1 MIFLSS
7 WRQNKK
13 IPNLVFSQ
21 TGVSVNFKTELKNTE
36 MTINTLKTIL
46 IIFVS
51 SRFLSCNGQMKS
63 EHKQTKTETIKIG
76 KVVSELDNQIWRIFQ
91 DSKGTYWFGSNGK
104 GIYFFE
110 GNELKQFTTTDGLV
124 NNTIRGIQEDSS
136 GNIYI
141 ETPEG
146 ISTFNGKNF
155 ATLKAIKSRYN
166 QWKLDPNDLW
176 FGYNANDL
184 YRYDGDS
191 LFELKLPQKDLK
203 KAFGIEPEGVP
214 FKGLNNTPYAVFGI
228 NKDKDGNMWFG
239 TATAGSFRYDGN
251 SFLWF
256 GEKELS
262 TLPDGRVPGVRS
274 MIQDKDGYFW
284 LSNFYSKYKINLAF
298 PNGYEKLKAVDLPK
312 ETPKDKIGY
321 FNSGIADKTGDLWMT
336 TYGGGV
342 WKYDGKTL
350 TNLEVKKGT
359 ENVLLVSVYQDNTG
373 TIWLGTDNDGVYKQ
387 NGDKF
392 EKFETNK

>member
-1 MIFLSS
+1 MVINSI
-7 WRQNKK
+7 K
-13 IPNLVFSQ
+13 IV
-21 TGVSVNFKTELKNTE
+21 
-36 MTINTLKTIL
+36 L

-51 SRFLSCNGQMKS
+51 SNILSCCGQVNS
-63 EHKQTKTETIKIG
+63 EHKQAETKPLEIG
-76 KVVSELDNQIWRIFQ
+76 KTAFELDNQIWKIFQ
-91 DSKGTYWFGSNGK
+91 DSKGKYWFGSNGN
-104 GIYFFE
+104 GIYYLD
-110 GNELKQFTTTDGLV
+110 GNQLKLFTTIDGLV
-124 NNTIRGIQEDSS
+124 NDTIRGIQEDID

-146 ISTFNGKNF
+146 INKFDGKQF
-155 ATLKAIKSRYN
+155 TTLKPIKSFYN
-166 QWKLDPNDLW
+166 QWKLNPTDLW

-191 LFELKLPQKDLK
+191 LFELKLPRKDLK
-203 KAFGIEPEGVP
+203 KAFGIEPQGVP
-214 FKGLNNTPYAVFGI
+214 FKEYNNSPYAVFGV
-228 NKDKDGNMWFG
+228 NKDKEGNIWFG
-239 TATAGSFRYDGN
+239 TVTAGSFRYDGN

-274 MIQDKDGYFW
+274 MIQDKNGYFW
-284 LSNFYSKYKINLAF
+284 LSNFYSKYKINPNL
-298 PNGYEKLKAVDLPK
+298 PNGYEKIKAVDLPK
-312 ETPKDKIGY
+312 EIVKDKILY
-321 FNSGIADKTGDLWMT
+321 FNAGITDKEGNLWMT
-336 TYGGGV
+336 TYRGGV

-350 TNLEVKKGT
+350 SNLEIKNDT
-359 ENVLLVSVYQDNTG
+359 ENVLLICIYQDNNG